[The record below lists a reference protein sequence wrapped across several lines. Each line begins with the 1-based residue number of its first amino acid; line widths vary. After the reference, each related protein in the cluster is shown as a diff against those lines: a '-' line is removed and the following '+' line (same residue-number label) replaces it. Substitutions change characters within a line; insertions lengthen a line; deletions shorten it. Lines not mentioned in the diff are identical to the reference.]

1 MTMHLRQK
9 VLAEARTWIGTPFHH
24 GAELKGVGVDC
35 GFLILRVFADLGI
48 VEPFRP
54 APYTPDWHL
63 HRDEERY
70 LDALLARS
78 TEVSSPR
85 LGDVALFRVGRC
97 YSHGGIVTRPA
108 PLTIVHASCPA
119 RIVLEEDVGSNA
131 EMADPR
137 RAVRFFDVIGR
148 GAA

>member
-1 MTMHLRQK
+1 MTDALRQK
-9 VLAEARTWIGTPFHH
+9 VIAEARTWIGTPFHH
-24 GAELKGVGVDC
+24 GADLKGVGVDC
-35 GFLILRVFADLGI
+35 GFLILRVFADLGM
-48 VEPFRP
+48 VEPFSP
-54 APYTPDWHL
+54 EPYTPDWHL

-78 TEVSSPR
+78 IEAETPR
-85 LGDVALFRVGRC
+85 PGDVALFRVGRC
-97 YSHGGIVTRPA
+97 YSHGGIVTRA
-108 PLTIVHASCPA
+108 TPLTIVHASCPA

-148 GAA
+148 AAS